1 MSILEYMVPGLEYV
15 VAFGGGVV
23 SFLSPCVLPLVPAYL
38 SVVSGVET
46 KDIVSSSASNMKR
59 IAISTGLFILGFGLV
74 FTALG
79 LTVSVLGASIT
90 AYKPLL
96 IRVSGIVLLAMSAFL
111 IASLSLKLPWL
122 YQEKRFHPQL
132 SKFGLFASPIAGMA
146 FAFGW
151 TPCIGPILASVLTV
165 AATSGK
171 ATQGALLLVSYSLG
185 LGVPFLITGLAFSKF
200 VGAFAFIKRH
210 FTVLTASSALVLAV
224 FGVLLSIN
232 EFSWM
237 TIHLESLA
245 NSIGLGALNR
255 LG

>member
-1 MSILEYMVPGLEYV
+1 MVPELEYV
-15 VAFGGGVV
+15 AAFGGGVV

-46 KDIVSSSASNMKR
+46 KEIVSSSTHNMKR
-59 IAISTGLFILGFGLV
+59 IAISTSLFVLGFGSV
-74 FTALG
+74 FTVLG
-79 LTVSVLGASIT
+79 LTVSALGSSVN

-96 IRVSGIVLLAMSAFL
+96 VRASGVVLLIMAVFL
-111 IASLSLKLPWL
+111 VASVYLKLPWL

-132 SKFGLFASPIAGMA
+132 SKFGLLASPIAGMA

-165 AATSGK
+165 AATNGK
-171 ATQGALLLVSYSLG
+171 ATQGALLLISYSLG
-185 LGVPFLITGLAFSKF
+185 LGVPFLITGLAFSRL

-210 FTVLTASSALVLAV
+210 FTVLTSGSAFVLAV

-232 EFSWM
+232 EFSWV
-237 TIHLESLA
+237 TIHLEGLA